1 MRIVL
6 IISWVRAWSCGG
18 IWKWIDY
25 SAFMSYVYKKSN
37 GKMAEYMLFIEG
49 LFNFLSDNVIGEMGY
64 ASEIYIYAD

>member
-1 MRIVL
+1 
-6 IISWVRAWSCGG
+6 
-18 IWKWIDY
+18 
-25 SAFMSYVYKKSN
+25 MSYVYKKSN